1 MDTTGFIKYTD
12 IMKVLEDNTYHG
24 FTASRVSKNR
34 IRRTFISYKW
44 YTIDIAVETL
54 KLEGEN
60 IVIKIEFNGEEV
72 NGVEDFKK
80 RIARIG
86 EAHRKIRKQKVC

>member
-1 MDTTGFIKYTD
+1 MDTTGFIKYAD
-12 IMKVLEDNTYHG
+12 IVKVLEDNAYHG

-34 IRRTFISYKW
+34 IRRTFVSYKW
-44 YTIDIAVETL
+44 YTIDITVETL

-72 NGVEDFKK
+72 NGVEDF
-80 RIARIG
+80 RRRLAEISRV
-86 EAHRKIRKQKVC
+86 HRENRKQKVC

>member
-12 IMKVLEDNTYHG
+12 IVKVLEDNAYHG

-44 YTIDIAVETL
+44 YTVDIAVETL
-54 KLEGEN
+54 KLDGEN
-60 IVIKIEFNGEEV
+60 IVIKIEFNGEEI
-72 NGVEDFKK
+72 NGVEDFKR
-80 RIARIG
+80 RIARISNI
-86 EAHRKIRKQKVC
+86 HREIRKQEVR

>member
-1 MDTTGFIKYTD
+1 MDATGFIKYAD
-12 IMKVLEDNTYHG
+12 IVKVLEDNAYHG

-34 IRRTFISYKW
+34 IRRTFVSYKW
-44 YTIDIAVETL
+44 YTIDITVETL

-72 NGVEDFKK
+72 NGVDDFKG
-80 RIARIG
+80 RIARISG
-86 EAHRKIRKQKVC
+86 IHREIRKQKVC

>member
-12 IMKVLEDNTYHG
+12 ILKTLEDNAYRG
-24 FTASRVSKNR
+24 FTAKRVSKNR

-44 YTIDIAVETL
+44 YTIEIAVETL

-72 NGVEDFKK
+72 NGVEDFKG
-80 RIARIG
+80 RIARISG
-86 EAHRKIRKQKVC
+86 IHREIRKQKVC

>member
-12 IMKVLEDNTYHG
+12 ILKTLEDNAYRG

-34 IRRTFISYKW
+34 IRRTFVSYKW

-72 NGVEDFKK
+72 NGVEDFRR
-80 RIARIG
+80 RIEGISRV
-86 EAHRKIRKQKVC
+86 HSQKRKQETR

>member
-1 MDTTGFIKYTD
+1 MDATGFIKYTD
-12 IMKVLEDNTYHG
+12 IVKTLEDNAYSG
-24 FTASRVSKNR
+24 FTAKRVSKNR

-44 YTIDIAVETL
+44 YTIEITVETL

-72 NGVEDFKK
+72 NGVEDFRK
-80 RIARIG
+80 RLEEISRV
-86 EAHRKIRKQKVC
+86 HRENRKQKVC

>member
-1 MDTTGFIKYTD
+1 MDITGFIKYTD
-12 IMKVLEDNTYHG
+12 IVKTLEDNAYRG
-24 FTASRVSKNR
+24 FTAGRVSKNR

-44 YTIDIAVETL
+44 YTIEITVETL

-72 NGVEDFKK
+72 NGVEDF
-80 RIARIG
+80 RRRLARISG
-86 EAHRKIRKQKVC
+86 IHREIRKQKVC

>member
-12 IMKVLEDNTYHG
+12 ILKTLEDNAYCG

-34 IRRTFISYKW
+34 IKRTFVSYKW

-54 KLEGEN
+54 KLEGES

-72 NGVEDFKK
+72 NGVEDF
-80 RIARIG
+80 RRRLAEISRV
-86 EAHRKIRKQKVC
+86 HRENRKQKVC

>member
-1 MDTTGFIKYTD
+1 MDTTGFIKYAD
-12 IMKVLEDNTYHG
+12 IVKVLEDNAYHG

-34 IRRTFISYKW
+34 IRRTFVSYKW
-44 YTIDIAVETL
+44 YTIDITVEAL

-72 NGVEDFKK
+72 NGVEDF
-80 RIARIG
+80 RRRLAEISRV
-86 EAHRKIRKQKVC
+86 HRENRKQKVC